1 MLEVELALEGAV
13 AGNWKI
19 GQKLLPDHLKLAVLS
34 AVASVAVGPDF
45 AVGSVDSKDGICPV
59 LALLSLAG
67 LAGRFA
73 QRNTDFHEPGYQVRP
88 MADRCEYHGG

>member
-1 MLEVELALEGAV
+1 MLEVELAFEGAV

-19 GQKLLPDHLKLAVLS
+19 GQKLLPNHLKLAGLS

-73 QRNTDFHEPGYQVRP
+73 QRSTDFHEPGYQIRP
-88 MADRCEYHGG
+88 MADRCECLGG